1 MSKETVCNNIDTVH
15 IKKYDGDDKM
25 FVIDE
30 ATLNG
35 DGMTVKDVCE
45 TLKSCFKIKYFYNY
59 NFVNENNERLTMDD
73 ILKHT
78 HISLVRK
85 NKHHCELA
93 TANGAMKRNLEDR
106 IKLLKNYISATQ
118 RIGGVQF
125 RVYNKTDNV
134 EKTDSLI
141 YNKLS
146 EVWGQLQIQ
155 DVDDDCPMV
164 DSYCK
169 ALGFMLANDRS
180 KRYFVCL
187 YSELKGWGKTSI
199 TSLLLKHTNGQYTQ
213 YGNKRTTN
221 QFTMANIPGND
232 FYQIDDLT
240 IQNQSE
246 ICGTIN
252 NVVSNNASNSEF
264 KSKDEEYVCDLSC
277 RILLTTNIPFLPRQD
292 TYGLC
297 DHKMIELTSKARDDL
312 SSYENTLV
320 SNAYVYICNMGE
332 DNPLEYDKF
341 FNLCVKMYEDDPE
354 FITRHLRSVK
364 SKDEY
369 LDASIAGV
377 IDRDALKSACAGMA
391 LHKLLKP
398 RYLAYTDRSVDKE
411 SRKTMKAAYL
421 KVCDALYKKFNLR
434 PLSLADD
441 ATVLWARCQG
451 KQAKCNFELNDAAI
465 AYLKERLNI
474 FFDGHT
480 ESDTFI

>member
-1 MSKETVCNNIDTVH
+1 MSKATICNNIDMVH

-93 TANGAMKRNLEDR
+93 TSNGTTKRNLEDR

-125 RVYNKTDNV
+125 RVYNKTDDV

-141 YNKLS
+141 YSKLS
-146 EVWGQLQIQ
+146 DVWGQLQIQ

-199 TSLLLKHTNGQYTQ
+199 TSVLLKNTNGQYSQ

-240 IQNQSE
+240 IQNQTE

-252 NVVSNNASNSEF
+252 NVVSNNASNSE
-264 KSKDEEYVCDLSC
+264 KKTKDEEYICDLSC

-297 DHKMIELTSKARDDL
+297 DNKMIEITSKARDDL
-312 SSYENTLV
+312 SSYENALV
-320 SNAYVYICNMGE
+320 SDAYLYIRDMSEN
-332 DNPLEYDKF
+332 DPSEYDKF
-341 FNLCVKMYEDDPE
+341 YNLCVKMYEDDPE

-377 IDRDALKSACAGMA
+377 IDRGTLENAHSGIALC
-391 LHKLLKP
+391 KLLKS
-398 RYLAYTDRSVDKE
+398 RYLAYTDRSIDKE
-411 SRKTMKAAYL
+411 SRKTMKSAYL
-421 KVCDALYKKFNLR
+421 KVCDALYKKFNLK

-465 AYLKERLNI
+465 TYLKERLDI

-480 ESDTFI
+480 EPDTF